1 MIHSRA
7 ERHSI
12 ELDFNVQSFRLWWK
26 NSSELLAMVFNSKFL
41 QIFIINFLAVTKN
54 DDRPFEKKFLAFST
68 SQVHPQKNWTPTKKK
83 LKKKELKKTK
93 IFFFSYPCKWKV
105 MEIVWKGEK
114 MAILNGCSLNYDPFT
129 WRKNLS
135 LFSLLNWKQF
145 LVKKTR
151 KLRNSKTN

>member
-1 MIHSRA
+1 MIHSRTK
-7 ERHSI
+7 RHSI

-93 IFFFSYPCKWKV
+93 IFFFLLPLQMKS
-105 MEIVWKGEK
+105 
-114 MAILNGCSLNYDPFT
+114 NGNCLER
-129 WRKNLS
+129 RKNGDLKW
-135 LFSLLNWKQF
+135 LLLKLWPF
-145 LVKKTR
+145 YLKK
-151 KLRNSKTN
+151 KPFPFFPS